1 MRKRPLQVG
10 LIVVA
15 LAGLSGL
22 SPAADRGPI
31 READYKGKIRVACV
45 GDSITFGAG
54 VKDRATN
61 CYPAQLGRMLG
72 DKWEVRN
79 FGVSGATLLRQGDK
93 PYGKEKAFA
102 QAKEFEPD
110 VVVIMLG
117 TNDTKPQNW
126 QHKVE
131 FAADARDLVEE
142 FARLPGKPRVFVC
155 HPPPVPNK
163 GNFGINERGVQ
174 DEIPVLDK
182 VAQDTGAGVVDVYA
196 ALKDHP
202 DLLPDNVHPDAEG
215 ATLMARAVYKALTG
229 KEAPANGGR

>member
-1 MRKRPLQVG
+1 MRKQLLQAGLMVAALVG
-10 LIVVA
+10 L
-15 LAGLSGL
+15 AGPC
-22 SPAADRGPI
+22 PAADQGPI
-31 READYKGKIRVACV
+31 REGDYKGKIRVACV
-45 GDSITFGAG
+45 GDSITFGAL
-54 VKDRATN
+54 VKDRAAN

-72 DKWEVRN
+72 DRWEARN
-79 FGVSGATLLRQGDK
+79 FGVSGATLLKQGDK
-93 PYGKEKAFA
+93 PYWKERAFG

-126 QHKVE
+126 QHKDE
-131 FAADARDLVEE
+131 FAADARALVEE

-174 DEIPVLDK
+174 EELPILDK
-182 VAQDTGAGVVDVYA
+182 VAQDTGAGVIDVYA

-202 DLLPDNVHPDAEG
+202 DHLPDNVHPDAEG
-215 ATLMARAVYKALTG
+215 ATLMARAVYKSLTG
-229 KEAPANGGR
+229 KEAPTDGGR